1 MADARI
7 AERGKHSVDLVVD
20 LASLKA
26 ELQRAGSVSLTVKVI
41 TKASRNEIAGFLAD
55 GSLKLKVAAVPEK
68 GKANVVICEFL
79 AREFAVGKQSVEIVR
94 GSTSSIKLI
103 RITAR

>member
-1 MADARI
+1 MTL
-7 AERGKHSVDLVVD
+7 EN
-20 LASLKA
+20 LKA
-26 ELQRAGSVSLTVKVI
+26 ELEQKGSVSLTVKVI

-68 GKANVVICEFL
+68 GKANVQIREFL
-79 AREFAVGKQSVEIVR
+79 AREFSVGKQSVEIVR
-94 GSTSSIKLI
+94 GTTSSIKLI